1 MVFIGRMVEGH
12 LMKFVLVALVIISAS
27 IAKADGFLC
36 ETQSGLRLKVFNHVA
51 PSRGTRAPAVMV
63 VSDAGVQFGRKTIA
77 VFRDADAQLLV
88 EDDSYLAKV
97 DLRRRESSR
106 QGELLA
112 GTKLGNVDQIKLYVD
127 FSYNN
132 PVNHGAE
139 LTGTMTLLKRD
150 AGLIVEQAIC
160 TRYLKN

>member
-1 MVFIGRMVEGH
+1 
-12 LMKFVLVALVIISAS
+12 MKIALIALVLISSS

-36 ETQSGLRLKVFNHVA
+36 ETQTGLRLKVFNHLQ

-63 VSDAGVQFGRKTIA
+63 VSDSKVQSDRKTIA
-77 VFRDADAQLLV
+77 VFRDVDAKLLLE
-88 EDDSYLAKV
+88 EDTYLAKV
-97 DLRRRESSR
+97 DLRRRESNR

-112 GTKLGNVDQIKLYVD
+112 GTKLGNVDQIKLYID
-127 FSYNN
+127 FSYGRA
-132 PVNHGAE
+132 VEHGTE